1 MSAFGARVSRLRAVS
16 LRAVLLR
23 VAALC
28 VAVLC
33 STAAWAVGVHRA
45 SPARAALGGGTDGAE
60 SIWAAV
66 SVFSGQWVPG
76 SFPCAWSPYAGGS
89 SIDTIPP
96 DGPPERTVNGVL
108 HRLFIRVCP
117 DAAVRAVWVPVVPPT
132 FLATA
137 ATNVLSRMVPR
148 PAVHL
153 APPADRGVVH
163 VGMWFWTN
171 PMQWVPV
178 SVTAAVP
185 TTTGVLWVTTTATPT
200 ALIWWP
206 GESRA
211 VDDPRAGLPVVCAG
225 PGLRWLAAFGDRW
238 PSPTGCTYTYRHSS
252 VRAPAGR
259 AFSARLSI
267 RWRVTWRSSTGAM
280 GSGGQLLSST
290 ASEVVVREIEA
301 LGVGEG

>member
-1 MSAFGARVSRLRAVS
+1 MSAFGARVRWLFAV
-16 LRAVLLR
+16 
-23 VAALC
+23 
-28 VAVLC
+28 VLC
-33 STAAWAVGVHRA
+33 STAAWAVGVDHA
-45 SPARAALGGGTDGAE
+45 APARAALGGGTDGSD

-76 SFPCAWSPYAGGS
+76 SFPCVWSPYAGGS

-163 VGMWFWTN
+163 VGMWFWTD

-178 SVTAAVP
+178 SVTAALP
-185 TTTGVLWVTTTATPT
+185 TSTGVLWVTTTATPT
-200 ALIWWP
+200 ALVWSP

-211 VDDPRAGLPVVCAG
+211 DHDLRAGVPVACAG
-225 PGLRWLAAFGDRW
+225 PGLPWLPAFGDRL
-238 PSPTGCTYTYRHSS
+238 PSLTGCTYTYRHSS
-252 VRAPAGR
+252 ASAPSGR

-267 RWRVTWRSSTGAM
+267 RWRVTWRSSTGAT
-280 GSGGQLLSST
+280 GSGGQLVSST
-290 ASEVVVREIEA
+290 ASQVVVREIEA